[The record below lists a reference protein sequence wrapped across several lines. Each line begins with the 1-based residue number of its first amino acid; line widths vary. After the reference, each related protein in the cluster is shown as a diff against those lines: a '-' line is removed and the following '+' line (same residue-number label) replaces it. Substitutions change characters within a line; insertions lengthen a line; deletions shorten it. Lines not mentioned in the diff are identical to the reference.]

1 MIPAAVL
8 LACPHLA
15 VPARLMYHV
24 ALVESDAN
32 PYAIGVV
39 GGRLLRQPTSLEEA
53 IATARSLETQG
64 YNFSVGV
71 AQVNHANL
79 KKYDLDTYE
88 KAFSICGN
96 LLAGSRILAQCYA
109 DAGGVWGK
117 AFSCY
122 YSGDFTTGFRDG
134 YVQRV
139 LASLSRGG
147 AAEYSVVQ
155 SGAAQIPVFS
165 VAPATAK
172 RVHGAT
178 VLPASAAYR
187 VAIRT
192 SLLNAAVGAVVAH
205 VTSRVARADPLNATP
220 AAMPM
225 ASASTLRVQD
235 GAAMPGTPVAPAAI
249 PAGPAAGVTA
259 GAPVSAMAGNQQKTA
274 TAVAPPGPKVFVPQ
288 VADLKH
294 SARQEGTSGWQ
305 VTSTAPVP
313 STPPEDSS
321 DAAFVF

>member
-8 LACPHLA
+8 LACPNLA

-24 ALVESDAN
+24 AQVESDAN

-39 GGRLLRQPTSLEEA
+39 GGRLLRQPASLDEA
-53 IATARSLETQG
+53 IATARSLEAQG

-79 KKYDLDTYE
+79 RKYGLDTYE

-109 DAGGVWGK
+109 NAGGVWGN

-122 YSGDFTTGFRDG
+122 YSGDFTTGYRDG

-147 AAEYSVVQ
+147 AVEQ
-155 SGAAQIPVFS
+155 SGETIGA
-165 VAPATAK
+165 VAPFPVLPSIDGGG
-172 RVHGAT
+172 RVHVRAAKPG
-178 VLPASAAYR
+178 SAAPGGAAWR
-187 VAIRT
+187 IAIRT
-192 SLLNAAVGAVVAH
+192 SVPDAAADAAAIAVTAKQSGPDPKAALQETSLNASAVVETKGIQSGWPASPMSSPTPIDAGTL
-205 VTSRVARADPLNATP
+205 TS
-220 AAMPM
+220 AAP
-225 ASASTLRVQD
+225 VQ
-235 GAAMPGTPVAPAAI
+235 
-249 PAGPAAGVTA
+249 AAGTQD
-259 GAPVSAMAGNQQKTA
+259 SN
-274 TAVAPPGPKVFVPQ
+274 VFVPL
-288 VADLKH
+288 VGDLKNPT
-294 SARQEGTSGWQ
+294 RQSSMAKSQ
-305 VTSTAPVP
+305 VSPTVVTPAP
-313 STPPEDSS
+313 SPEDSS

>member
-8 LACPHLA
+8 LACPNLA

-24 ALVESDAN
+24 AQVESDAN
-32 PYAIGVV
+32 QYAIGVV
-39 GGRLLRQPTSLEEA
+39 GGRLLRQPASLGEA
-53 IATARSLETQG
+53 IATARSLESQG

-79 KKYDLDTYE
+79 EKFGLDTYE

-122 YSGDFTTGFRDG
+122 YSGDFTTGYRDG

-139 LASLSRGG
+139 LASLSQGG
-147 AAEYSVVQ
+147 PVEQGSEVASTAAP
-155 SGAAQIPVFS
+155 IPVLPS
-165 VAPATAK
+165 HDGVTHGRARVAAPD
-172 RVHGAT
+172 
-178 VLPASAAYR
+178 SAAWR

-192 SLLNAAVGAVVAH
+192 SILDAAANALVIGVAQKL
-205 VTSRVARADPLNATP
+205 SRSDPEDAWQEATLT
-220 AAMPM
+220 
-225 ASASTLRVQD
+225 ASAVSVPQA
-235 GAAMPGTPVAPAAI
+235 GASIGPPASVANSPIPISSDPATAALAPAVE
-249 PAGPAAGVTA
+249 PRKPE
-259 GAPVSAMAGNQQKTA
+259 
-274 TAVAPPGPKVFVPQ
+274 VFVPQ
-288 VADLKH
+288 VSDLNF
-294 SARQEGTSGWQ
+294 SAQQKAASNEPT
-305 VTSTAPVP
+305 P
-313 STPPEDSS
+313 STLAASALPQEDSS